1 LAGDDRDD
9 FEVAPRTPGTASAH
23 NSIVH
28 NSIADSSHAVCY
40 IVFYQCIGTTVNRTR
55 SLRSGSA
62 TRLMNRRDFLGGVAI
77 AGLSGCSPNVRKA
90 ATPPGLPL
98 YGVLPELMPIRAEVD
113 RIFRVTV
120 CLRPFRAAG
129 PRLDVEHVGDKTV
142 VHNYGHGGSGWSLSW
157 GSSSI
162 AVEKAMAAGERDVA
176 VIGCGALGLTS
187 AILLQRSGAKVT
199 IYAKE
204 RPPEVRS
211 ARATGTWSPDS
222 RVALTNS
229 VSPDFPALWEKMC
242 RYSFHTYESYLGMAG
257 NPVEWTDW
265 YILSDMSA
273 VEAEANRQRDGTLDF
288 AHYEDRVTD
297 LTPRSQDLPP
307 GSHPFPT
314 RYAERNSSLTF
325 NIAGYARQ
333 LVTDFLVE
341 GGKIERVEF
350 HSPSELNQVAQKVV
364 INATGYGARALWK
377 DESIVPVRG
386 QIAWLIPQP
395 EVNYGVFYKN
405 VGVLARRD
413 GIVVQ
418 DLGKGEMDGY
428 NDPNEKPDRGAAESA
443 VKVVAELYGRMTR
456 TRRR

>member
-1 LAGDDRDD
+1 
-9 FEVAPRTPGTASAH
+9 
-23 NSIVH
+23 
-28 NSIADSSHAVCY
+28 
-40 IVFYQCIGTTVNRTR
+40 
-55 SLRSGSA
+55 
-62 TRLMNRRDFLGGVAI
+62 MNRRNLLLGLAI
-77 AGLSGCSPNVRKA
+77 TGLNGCAPKVRNA
-90 ATPPGLPL
+90 AAPA
-98 YGVLPELMPIRAEVD
+98 VLPPYAALPEIVPIRAQVD
-113 RIFRVTV
+113 RIFRITV

-129 PRLDVEHVGDKTV
+129 PRLDVERVGDKTV

-187 AILLQRSGAKVT
+187 AILLQQAGAKVT

-211 ARATGTWSPDS
+211 ARATGSWTPDS

-229 VSPDFPALWEKMC
+229 VAPDFPALWEKMC
-242 RYSFHTYESYLGMAG
+242 RNSFHTYESYLGMAG
-257 NPVEWTDW
+257 NPVEWTDH
-265 YILSDMSA
+265 YTLSDMSP
-273 VEAEANRQRDGTLDF
+273 AEMQSDRRRDDSLSF
-288 AHYEDRVTD
+288 AYYQDRVRD

-314 RYAERNSSLTF
+314 RYARRNSSLTF
-325 NIAGYARQ
+325 NIAGYSRQ
-333 LVTDFLVE
+333 LVTDFLIE

-395 EVNYGVFYKN
+395 EVNYGVSYKN
-405 VGVLARRD
+405 VNILARRD

-418 DLGKGEMDGY
+418 DGGIGDMEGY
-428 NDPNEKPDRGAAESA
+428 NDANEQPDRSAAESNVRVA
-443 VKVVAELYGRMTR
+443 AELFGRMTR
-456 TRRR
+456 TGRR

>member
-1 LAGDDRDD
+1 
-9 FEVAPRTPGTASAH
+9 
-23 NSIVH
+23 
-28 NSIADSSHAVCY
+28 
-40 IVFYQCIGTTVNRTR
+40 
-55 SLRSGSA
+55 
-62 TRLMNRRDFLGGVAI
+62 MNRRDFLGGLAAV
-77 AGLSGCSPNVRKA
+77 GLSGCAHQSRTA
-90 ATPPGLPL
+90 AIAPGLPA
-98 YGVLPELMPIRAEVD
+98 YPAIPKLMPIRAQVD

-129 PRLDVEHVGDKTV
+129 PRLDVERVGDKTV

-187 AILLQRSGAKVT
+187 AILLQRAGAKVT

-211 ARATGTWSPDS
+211 SRATGVWSPDS

-229 VSPDFPALWEKMC
+229 VSPEFPALWEKMC
-242 RYSFHTYESYLGMAG
+242 RYSFHTYESYLGLAG
-257 NPVEWTDW
+257 NPVEWTDF
-265 YILSDMSA
+265 YSLSDRSQAERRANQPRDETMSFA
-273 VEAEANRQRDGTLDF
+273 YYQNR
-288 AHYEDRVTD
+288 VPD
-297 LTPRSQDLPP
+297 LRTRSQDLPP

-314 RYAERNSSLTF
+314 RYASRSSNLTF
-325 NIAGYARQ
+325 NIASYARQ
-333 LVTDFLVE
+333 LMTDFLVE

-350 HSPSELNQVAQKVV
+350 HSPSELNQVAQKVL

-377 DESIVPVRG
+377 DETIVPVRG

-395 EVNYGVFYKN
+395 EVNYGVFYKSLYI
-405 VGVLARRD
+405 VARRD

-418 DLGKGEMDGY
+418 DTGIGDMEGY
-428 NDPNEKPDRGAAESA
+428 NDANENPDRGAAESA
-443 VKVVAELYGRMTR
+443 VQVAAELFGRMSAAGQR
-456 TRRR
+456 